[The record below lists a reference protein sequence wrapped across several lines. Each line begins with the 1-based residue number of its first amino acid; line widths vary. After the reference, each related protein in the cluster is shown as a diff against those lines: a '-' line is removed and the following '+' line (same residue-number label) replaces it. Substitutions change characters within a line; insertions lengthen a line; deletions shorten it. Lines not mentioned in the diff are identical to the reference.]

1 MSPRAASVAL
11 QGQQTRTAILDAALE
26 LFGERGYRGCSLAQI
41 AERAGIGQSGLLFH
55 FKSKEQLL
63 SEVLHEHYPLSAART
78 DLHAIANGATTF
90 GAEIERVTRAN
101 LANPALVRF
110 FAVMTGE
117 SLTDGHPMHD
127 FFVQRYERLRENFTD
142 AVCSG
147 LGVDGPG
154 VRQRVGLLVTTAFA
168 AMDGLQ
174 MQWLRDPE
182 VDLAAGV
189 RLIAETV
196 EAQLAA
202 WPTRTD
208 RS

>member
-127 FFVQRYERLRENFTD
+127 FFVQRYERLRAH
-142 AVCSG
+142 AVSDRPG
-147 LGVDGPG
+147 GDGDVLKHTG
-154 VRQRVGLLVTTAFA
+154 GNAKSAR
-168 AMDGLQ
+168 
-174 MQWLRDPE
+174 
-182 VDLAAGV
+182 AGV
-189 RLIAETV
+189 ESVVGPHARHG
-196 EAQLAA
+196 
-202 WPTRTD
+202 
-208 RS
+208 